1 MSGFLVFLLVLS
13 VLVFVHELGHFSV
26 ARYFGVTVH
35 QFSIGFGPKLISKY
49 WKGTNWSFSLIP
61 LGGYVQMKGQEDLDP
76 AKTSTDSDSYSM
88 LTPTKRIL
96 ILLAGPSA
104 NFILAF
110 VLYVFIGL
118 MEHKELGNQIGGVIK
133 DSPAYQSGLR
143 DGDKI
148 ISINEKDI
156 LLWSDLQKTIAN
168 ENSENAENGD
178 RLVISVDRG
187 GFKKTFVV
195 IPKVLETKNMFG
207 ENIKRKMIGIAPASI
222 ITVSFTPLESL
233 VYGFDKTYEASKLI
247 FQGLQ
252 KLLQGIVPSSEV
264 GGVISIGKVIS
275 DASDTGIVSLFI
287 IGALISVNLGVLNLL
302 PIPALDGGHIM
313 FNLYEL
319 ITRRKPSQKILINLT
334 IGGWIILF
342 GLMALGLYNDINRFF

>member
-1 MSGFLVFLLVLS
+1 MSGFLVFILVLS

-35 QFSIGFGPKLISKY
+35 QFSIGFGPKLITKY
-49 WKGTNWSFSLIP
+49 WKGTNWSISLIP

-76 AKTSTDSDSYSM
+76 AKTSTDSDSYGV
-88 LTPTKRIL
+88 LTPTKRIFV
-96 ILLAGPSA
+96 LLAGPFA

-110 VLYVFIGL
+110 FLYIFIGL
-118 MEHKELGNQIGGVIK
+118 MEHNELSSQIGGVLK
-133 DSPAYQSGLR
+133 GSPAYQGGLR
-143 DGDKI
+143 DGDMI
-148 ISINEKDI
+148 LEINDKPI
-156 LLWSDLQKTIAN
+156 TLWSELQATIKDTEDGKLYVA
-168 ENSENAENGD
+168 
-178 RLVISVDRG
+178 VDRNG
-187 GFKKTFVV
+187 TKLTFLVM
-195 IPKVLETKNMFG
+195 PENLDTKNMFG
-207 ENIKRKMIGIAPASI
+207 EDIKRKMIGIAPGSI
-222 ITVSFTPLESL
+222 VSVSFTVSESII
-233 VYGFDKTYEASKLI
+233 YGWNKTIESSKLI

-334 IGGWIILF
+334 IGGWVILF

>member
-1 MSGFLVFLLVLS
+1 MSGFLVFILVLS

-35 QFSIGFGPKLISKY
+35 QFSIGFGPKLITKY

-76 AKTSTDSDSYSM
+76 AKTSMDKDSYSM
-88 LTPTKRIL
+88 LTPTKRIF
-96 ILLAGPSA
+96 ILLAGPFA

-110 VLYVFIGL
+110 FLYIFIGL
-118 MEHKELGNQIGGVIK
+118 MEHHELGNQIGGVLK
-133 DSPAYQSGLR
+133 DSPAYQGGLR

-148 ISINEKDI
+148 VTINDEKI
-156 LLWSDLQKTIAN
+156 VVWSDLQSTIKNN
-168 ENSENAENGD
+168 EDD
-178 RLVISVDRG
+178 RLYVSVDRNG
-187 GFKKTFVV
+187 TTLTFLV
-195 IPKVLETKNMFG
+195 IPKILETKNIFG
-207 ENIKRKMIGIAPASI
+207 ENEHRKMIGIAPGNV
-222 ITVSFTPLESL
+222 ITTSYGVMDSVSYGCNKIVESS
-233 VYGFDKTYEASKLI
+233 TLI

-252 KLLQGIVPSSEV
+252 KLLEGIVPSSEV

-319 ITRRKPSQKILINLT
+319 ITRRKPSQRILINLT
-334 IGGWIILF
+334 IGGWVILL

>member
-1 MSGFLVFLLVLS
+1 MSGFINFILVLS

-35 QFSIGFGPKLISKY
+35 QFSIGFGPKLVSRF
-49 WKGTNWSFSLIP
+49 WRGTNWSISLIP

-76 AKTSTDSDSYSM
+76 TKTSTEKDSYSM
-88 LTPTKRIL
+88 LTPTKRIM
-96 ILLAGPSA
+96 ILLAGPFA

-110 VLYVFIGL
+110 FLYIFVGL
-118 MEHKELGNQIGGVIK
+118 MEHNEIGNQIGGVLK
-133 DSPAYQSGLR
+133 ESPAYQGGLR

-148 ISINEKDI
+148 LTVNDEKVEI
-156 LLWSDLQKTIAN
+156 WSDLQSSIK
-168 ENSENAENGD
+168 NSEED
-178 RLVISVDRG
+178 RLYVTVDRNG
-187 GFKKTFVV
+187 TTLTFLV
-195 IPKVLETKNMFG
+195 IPRILETKNIFG
-207 ENIKRKMIGIAPASI
+207 EDEHRKMIGIAPGNIVTISFGLVDSI
-222 ITVSFTPLESL
+222 LYGWNKTV
-233 VYGFDKTYEASKLI
+233 EASTLI

-275 DASDTGIVSLFI
+275 DASDTGIVSIFI

-319 ITRRKPSQKILINLT
+319 LTRRKPSPKILLNLT
-334 IGGWIILF
+334 IGGWVILF
-342 GLMALGLYNDINRFF
+342 GLMGLGLYNDINRFF

>member
-35 QFSIGFGPKLISKY
+35 QFSIGFGPKLVSKY
-49 WKGTNWSFSLIP
+49 WKGTNWSISLIP

-88 LTPTKRIL
+88 LTPTKRIM
-96 ILLAGPSA
+96 ILLAGPMA

-110 VLYVFIGL
+110 FLYIFVG
-118 MEHKELGNQIGGVIK
+118 MMNHNELGNQIQGVEK
-133 DSPAYQSGLR
+133 NTPAYSGGLR
-143 DGDKI
+143 SGDKI
-148 ISINEKDI
+148 LNINDKEI
-156 LLWSDLQKTIAN
+156 TLWSDVQKSILD
-168 ENSENAENGD
+168 ENAD
-178 RLVISVDRG
+178 RLYITVDRNG
-187 GFKKTFVV
+187 TNYTFLVV
-195 IPKVLETKNMFG
+195 PRILETKNIFG
-207 ENIKRKMIGIAPASI
+207 ETEQRKMIGIAPASI
-222 ITVSFTPLESL
+222 VSVSFGLIESIVYGYEKTLES
-233 VYGFDKTYEASKLI
+233 SKLI
-247 FQGLQ
+247 FLGLQ

-342 GLMALGLYNDINRFF
+342 GLMFLGLYNDINRFF

>member
-26 ARYFGVTVH
+26 ARYFGVTVY
-35 QFSIGFGPKLISKY
+35 QFSIGFGPKLITKY

-76 AKTSTDSDSYSM
+76 SKNSTDLDSYTM
-88 LTPTKRIL
+88 LTPMKRIF
-96 ILLAGPSA
+96 ILLAGPFA

-110 VLYVFIGL
+110 FLYIFVGL
-118 MEHKELGNQIGGVIK
+118 MDHNELGNQIGGLTK
-133 DSPAYQSGLR
+133 DSPAYQAGLR

-148 ISINEKDI
+148 ISIDEQEVV
-156 LLWSDLQKTIAN
+156 LWHDLQTIIKDD
-168 ENSENAENGD
+168 NSD
-178 RLVISVDRG
+178 KLLISVHRG
-187 GFKKTFVV
+187 GFKKTFIVRPE
-195 IPKVLETKNMFG
+195 ILETKNIFG
-207 ENIKRKMIGIAPASI
+207 EVVSKKMIGIAPASI
-222 ITVSFTPLESL
+222 VSVSFTPLESII
-233 VYGFDKTYEASKLI
+233 YGFDKTYEASKLI
-247 FQGLQ
+247 FLGIQ
-252 KLLQGIVPSSEV
+252 KMLQGIIPSSEV

-287 IGALISVNLGVLNLL
+287 IAALISVNLGVLNLL

-319 ITRRKPSQKILINLT
+319 ITKRKPSQKVLLNLT
-334 IGGWIILF
+334 VGGWVILL
-342 GLMALGLYNDINRFF
+342 GLMVLGIYNDINRFFN

>member
-35 QFSIGFGPKLISKY
+35 QFSIGFGPKLITKY
-49 WKGTNWSFSLIP
+49 WKGTSWSISLIP

-96 ILLAGPSA
+96 ILLAGPFA

-110 VLYVFIGL
+110 FLYIFVGF
-118 MEHKELGNQIGGVIK
+118 MEHNELGSQIGGVLK
-133 DSPAYQSGLR
+133 GSPAYQGGLR

-148 ISINEKDI
+148 VTINDEKI
-156 LLWSDLQKTIAN
+156 VVWSDLQSTIKSN
-168 ENSENAENGD
+168 EDD
-178 RLVISVDRG
+178 RLYVTVDRNG
-187 GFKKTFVV
+187 TTLTFLV
-195 IPKVLETKNMFG
+195 IPKILETKNIFG
-207 ENIKRKMIGIAPASI
+207 ENEHRKMIGIAPGNI
-222 ITVSFTPLESL
+222 ITTS
-233 VYGFDKTYEASKLI
+233 YGVIDSILYGWDKTVESSKLI

-319 ITRRKPSQKILINLT
+319 ITRRKPSQKVLINLT
-334 IGGWIILF
+334 IGGWVILL